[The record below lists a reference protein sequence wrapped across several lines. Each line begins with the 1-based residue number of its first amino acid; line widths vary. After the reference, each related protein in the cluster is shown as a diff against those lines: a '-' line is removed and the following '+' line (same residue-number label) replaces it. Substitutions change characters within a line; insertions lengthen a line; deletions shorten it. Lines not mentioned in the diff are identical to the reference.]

1 MHEYLTA
8 VVTGEKAIPLVGVVP
23 LDLAGRHA
31 QTSRRRELKNNQ
43 RSGDRQDAMGTSK
56 AIGPGR
62 RIAAWYR
69 RLPAADRP
77 VRDPWPPR
85 AACVSPGHR
94 VLRVCVGSLGSGL
107 TRINGAGTGLRARPE
122 SEGDLS
128 PVIKDRNRP
137 IPSTYIQ

>member
-1 MHEYLTA
+1 MHEYLAA

-31 QTSRRRELKNNQ
+31 QTSRHENSMNNQ

-69 RLPAADRP
+69 PLPAAVGRCGAT
-77 VRDPWPPR
+77 DPSGRLGLAGPAGLAW
-85 AACVSPGHR
+85 AAKANGPGKTPGR
-94 VLRVCVGSLGSGL
+94 LGDSTSG
-107 TRINGAGTGLRARPE
+107 E
-122 SEGDLS
+122 D
-128 PVIKDRNRP
+128 
-137 IPSTYIQ
+137 